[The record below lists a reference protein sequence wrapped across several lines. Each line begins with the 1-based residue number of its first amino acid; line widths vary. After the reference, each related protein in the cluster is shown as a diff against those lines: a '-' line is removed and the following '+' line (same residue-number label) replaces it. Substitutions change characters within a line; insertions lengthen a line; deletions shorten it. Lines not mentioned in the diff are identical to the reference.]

1 MNCVDKSYSKYDRG
15 MLLLERLIFRRLRRR
30 VFPGLRGDVLELGV
44 GTGVNLPLYGAGA
57 RVTGCDASEGSLGWA
72 ARRRT
77 RSPVTLVQADAQR
90 LPFADGSFD
99 VVTASLVFC
108 SIADPARGLAEARR
122 VLRRP
127 EHRGELVEGTR
138 PEPVEGTRPELRGEL
153 VEPPVEGTRPEP
165 VEGRAG
171 GRLVLLEH
179 TRGSGLGAW
188 LTDAVGLLWNTWS
201 SECRLNRE
209 TTQAVAEAGFRL
221 DRVER
226 YALGI
231 VRVIKA
237 SV

>member
-1 MNCVDKSYSKYDRG
+1 MNSTKGSSSPYDRG
-15 MLLLERLIFRRLRRR
+15 MLLLERLVFRRLRRR
-30 VFPGLRGDVLELGV
+30 VFPGLQGNVLELGV

-57 RVTGCDASEGSLGWA
+57 RVTGCDASEGGLGWA
-72 ARRRT
+72 ARRKT
-77 RSPVTLVQADAQR
+77 QAPAALVRADAQR

-99 VVTASLVFC
+99 VVTGSLVFC

-122 VLRRP
+122 VLRGP
-127 EHRGELVEGTR
+127 STGSGPHPELVEGC
-138 PEPVEGTRPELRGEL
+138 
-153 VEPPVEGTRPEP
+153 
-165 VEGRAG
+165 AG

-201 SECRLNRE
+201 RECRLNRE

-231 VRVIKA
+231 VRVIEA